1 MLAASAAC
9 PRAAECRGIPRVIIG
24 ENRSFMGEEALLRGR
39 GVHVEVLQDAE
50 CIAMMERFIA
60 ERPALWNEDIGA

>member
-1 MLAASAAC
+1 
-9 PRAAECRGIPRVIIG
+9 
-24 ENRSFMGEEALLRGR
+24 MGEEALLRGR

-50 CIAMMERFIA
+50 CTAMMERFIA